1 MIPALPRR
9 HKSAAAGR
17 ICGLTQVSASQDL
30 RSRLHPGSSGVY
42 YNRLVAPTSRLCLR
56 VPAELQHID
65 HKLETKVG
73 YMKTFSL
80 DEAQSLLP
88 ILESLLR
95 RAIDAKASAGL
106 VEVELQM
113 LSRNIFLSGGMLVDV
128 AAVGRKRVAQR
139 ASVQQAQDA
148 IQEIDSIG
156 VQVKDL
162 DKGLLDFP
170 YQAGEQIVLLCWQ
183 LGEAKIDYWHTVEAG
198 FQGRQP
204 LDERFIKARPERPN

>member
-1 MIPALPRR
+1 
-9 HKSAAAGR
+9 
-17 ICGLTQVSASQDL
+17 
-30 RSRLHPGSSGVY
+30 
-42 YNRLVAPTSRLCLR
+42 
-56 VPAELQHID
+56 
-65 HKLETKVG
+65 
-73 YMKTFSL
+73 MKTFSL

-95 RAIDAKASAGL
+95 RAIDAKESAGL
-106 VEVELQM
+106 VEVELQL

-128 AAVGRKRVAQR
+128 AAVARKRVAQR
-139 ASVQQAQDA
+139 ASIQQAQDA

-170 YQAGEQIVLLCWQ
+170 CQVGEQIVLLCWM
-183 LGEAKIDYWHTVEAG
+183 LGETKIDFWHTVEAG

-204 LDERFIKARPERPN
+204 LDERFIKTRPERPN

>member
-1 MIPALPRR
+1 
-9 HKSAAAGR
+9 
-17 ICGLTQVSASQDL
+17 
-30 RSRLHPGSSGVY
+30 
-42 YNRLVAPTSRLCLR
+42 
-56 VPAELQHID
+56 
-65 HKLETKVG
+65 
-73 YMKTFSL
+73 MKTFTL

-95 RAIDAKASAGL
+95 RAIDAKESASL
-106 VEVELQM
+106 VEADLQM
-113 LSRNIFLSGGMLVDV
+113 LSQNIFLSGGMLVDV
-128 AAVGRKRVAQR
+128 AAVAQKRMSQR
-139 ASVQQAQDA
+139 TSVQQAQDA

-170 YQAGEQIVLLCWQ
+170 CQIGEQIVLLCWQ

-204 LDERFIKARPERPN
+204 LDERFQKARPDRPN

>member
-1 MIPALPRR
+1 
-9 HKSAAAGR
+9 
-17 ICGLTQVSASQDL
+17 
-30 RSRLHPGSSGVY
+30 
-42 YNRLVAPTSRLCLR
+42 
-56 VPAELQHID
+56 
-65 HKLETKVG
+65 
-73 YMKTFSL
+73 MKTFSL

-95 RAIDAKASAGL
+95 RAIDAKESAGL
-106 VEVELQM
+106 VEVELQL

-128 AAVGRKRVAQR
+128 AAVARKRVAQR
-139 ASVQQAQDA
+139 ASIQQAQDA

-204 LDERFIKARPERPN
+204 LDERFIKTRPERPN

>member
-17 ICGLTQVSASQDL
+17 TYGLKQVSPSQDL
-30 RSRLHPGSSGVY
+30 RSRLHPGSWGCITIVLLHPPPGCVCASVQ
-42 YNRLVAPTSRLCLR
+42 NFSILTIR
-56 VPAELQHID
+56 
-65 HKLETKVG
+65 LETKVG

-106 VEVELQM
+106 VEVELQL

-183 LGEAKIDYWHTVEAG
+183 LGEARIDYWHTVEAG

-204 LDERFIKARPERPN
+204 LDERFIKTRPERPN

>member
-1 MIPALPRR
+1 
-9 HKSAAAGR
+9 
-17 ICGLTQVSASQDL
+17 
-30 RSRLHPGSSGVY
+30 
-42 YNRLVAPTSRLCLR
+42 
-56 VPAELQHID
+56 
-65 HKLETKVG
+65 
-73 YMKTFSL
+73 MKTFSL

-95 RAIDAKASAGL
+95 RAIDAKASAGQ
-106 VEVELQM
+106 VEAELQL
-113 LSRNIFLSGGMLVDV
+113 LSQNIFLAGGMLVDV
-128 AAVGRKRVAQR
+128 
-139 ASVQQAQDA
+139 VQQAQDA

-170 YQAGEQIVLLCWQ
+170 CQLGEQIVLLCWQ

-204 LDERFIKARPERPN
+204 LDERFLKSRPERPN

>member
-1 MIPALPRR
+1 
-9 HKSAAAGR
+9 
-17 ICGLTQVSASQDL
+17 
-30 RSRLHPGSSGVY
+30 
-42 YNRLVAPTSRLCLR
+42 
-56 VPAELQHID
+56 
-65 HKLETKVG
+65 
-73 YMKTFSL
+73 MKTFSL

-95 RAIDAKASAGL
+95 RAIDAKASAGQ
-106 VEVELQM
+106 VELQL
-113 LSRNIFLSGGMLVDV
+113 LSQNIFLAGGMLVDV
-128 AAVGRKRVAQR
+128 AGVARKRMAQR
-139 ASVQQAQDA
+139 AAVQQAQDA

-170 YQAGEQIVLLCWQ
+170 CQVGEQIVLLCWQ

-204 LDERFIKARPERPN
+204 LDERFLKSRPERPN